1 MTPAMASRDSAIVQ
15 TMSSTMPPIARP
27 WPSAMAPRGDA
38 IEQTMPPTVPP
49 IARRLP
55 AALALAL
62 LLAPALAAAHGGE
75 PTVTGLRFPPNR
87 PGEVWAITDNQGLYA
102 ALPGGTAWLCEDAV
116 APAAGIHDI
125 AVLDREGRRWLI
137 LTEEGL
143 FATDDGGCSYAEAPP
158 DLADQTVRALS
169 AHPTRPGEVV
179 AVTET
184 FGAANDAWRTTD
196 GGATWTPAG
205 IALRGRFTALL
216 RSEADPER
224 LYALHDRAA
233 YTSADAGR
241 TWTPITLADPPALP
255 SAAHLLAA
263 PPGAPGRLW
272 IAVEALPGSAVYESV
287 DAGARWREA
296 LRVDDL
302 ELALAF
308 DRAGREALIVTPFD
322 GARRSLDGG
331 RTWAAG
337 PLPVDRLQRIA
348 RAPDSDR
355 LWGSTGLFFGGPWAL
370 AHSDDFG
377 RTWTPTLPRFEDV
390 DRRWQCPEQ
399 SPATRCCATLCPGLP
414 PEGICEGQRADDGAA
429 CTTPPAPPLGPLPG
443 DEPDMGAADAMVDA
457 AVDAMVDVGDA
468 MASDAVFAAMPDA
481 IIDATLDATV
491 DATLDAAPRD
501 AAPPLDVG
509 DPRDQGRIAPDVT
522 VIAANP
528 PADGCQQSPRGGGAR
543 PWLCLLALP
552 WLRRRR
558 STV

>member
-1 MTPAMASRDSAIVQ
+1 MTPTMASRDSAIVQ
-15 TMSSTMPPIARP
+15 AMPPPMPPIARRL
-27 WPSAMAPRGDA
+27 PSAMAPCGDA

-143 FATDDGGCSYAEAPP
+143 FATDDAGCSYAEAPP

-184 FGAANDAWRTTD
+184 FGAANDAWRSTD

-241 TWTPITLADPPALP
+241 TWTPITLVDPQRLAPAL
-255 SAAHLLAA
+255 S
-263 PPGAPGRLW
+263 
-272 IAVEALPGSAVYESV
+272 
-287 DAGARWREA
+287 
-296 LRVDDL
+296 
-302 ELALAF
+302 
-308 DRAGREALIVTPFD
+308 
-322 GARRSLDGG
+322 
-331 RTWAAG
+331 
-337 PLPVDRLQRIA
+337 
-348 RAPDSDR
+348 
-355 LWGSTGLFFGGPWAL
+355 
-370 AHSDDFG
+370 
-377 RTWTPTLPRFEDV
+377 
-390 DRRWQCPEQ
+390 
-399 SPATRCCATLCPGLP
+399 
-414 PEGICEGQRADDGAA
+414 
-429 CTTPPAPPLGPLPG
+429 
-443 DEPDMGAADAMVDA
+443 
-457 AVDAMVDVGDA
+457 
-468 MASDAVFAAMPDA
+468 
-481 IIDATLDATV
+481 
-491 DATLDAAPRD
+491 
-501 AAPPLDVG
+501 
-509 DPRDQGRIAPDVT
+509 
-522 VIAANP
+522 
-528 PADGCQQSPRGGGAR
+528 
-543 PWLCLLALP
+543 
-552 WLRRRR
+552 
-558 STV
+558 

>member
-1 MTPAMASRDSAIVQ
+1 MTPAMASI
-15 TMSSTMPPIARP
+15 T
-27 WPSAMAPRGDA
+27 DA
-38 IEQTMPPTVPP
+38 IEGITMPSPLPRRRVPS
-49 IARRLP
+49 
-55 AALALAL
+55 ALAL
-62 LLAPALAAAHGGE
+62 LALALAPALAHAHGGE
-75 PTVTGLRFPPNR
+75 PTITGIRFPAHR

-125 AVLDREGRRWLI
+125 AVLDRAGRRWLI
-137 LTEEGL
+137 LTDAGL
-143 FATDDGGCSYAEAPP
+143 FATDDAGCSYAQASP

-169 AHPTRPGEVV
+169 AHPARAGEAI

-241 TWTPITLADPPALP
+241 SWAPITLGDPPALP
-255 SAAHLLAA
+255 SATHLLAA

-272 IAVEALPGSAVYESV
+272 IAVEALPGSVVYESA
-287 DAGARWREA
+287 DAGATWREA

-308 DRAGREALIVTPFD
+308 DRAGREALIVTPFA
-322 GARRSLDGG
+322 GAHRSLDGG
-331 RTWAAG
+331 RTWAAA
-337 PLPVDRLQRIA
+337 PLPADRLQRIA
-348 RAPDSDR
+348 REPGSDR

-370 AHSDDFG
+370 ARSDDFG

-390 DRRWQCPEQ
+390 GRRWQCPEQ
-399 SPATRCCATLCPGLP
+399 APATRCCATLCPGLP
-414 PEGICEGQRADDGAA
+414 PEGMCAGQRPDDGAA
-429 CTTPPAPPLGPLPG
+429 CTTPPGPPLGPLPA
-443 DEPDMGAADAMVDA
+443 DAPDMDAPDALADA
-457 AVDAMVDVGDA
+457 AVDAMVGDA
-468 MASDAVFAAMPDA
+468 MAG
-481 IIDATLDATV
+481 DATLDATTDAIV
-491 DATLDAAPRD
+491 DASLDASLDATTDAIADAAPRD
-501 AAPPLDVG
+501 ARAPLDVG

-522 VIAANP
+522 VIAAHP
-528 PADGCQQSPRGGGAR
+528 PADGCQHSPRGGAPG
-543 PWLCLLALP
+543 LFSLLLLLLAVHRGH
-552 WLRRRR
+552 RRRPR
-558 STV
+558 P